1 MNNIV
6 NMIAD
11 KIRIEEYDYPL
22 PDERISK
29 FPLQERDSSKLLLF
43 TGRNNF
49 SPAEAKFSD
58 IDRFLPEN
66 SLIIFNNTK
75 VIPARLIFKR
85 DSGALIE
92 IFCLEPADPGDY
104 QQNFA
109 CTEKCRWKV
118 IVGNIKRWKE

>member
-29 FPLQERDSSKLLLF
+29 FPLQERDSSKLLIF
-43 TGRNNF
+43 TGSNDF
-49 SPAEAKFSD
+49 LPVEGKFSD
-58 IDRFLPEN
+58 IDRFLPQD

-85 DSGALIE
+85 DSGALIA
-92 IFCLEPADPGDY
+92 IFCMWD
-104 QQNFA
+104 
-109 CTEKCRWKV
+109 K
-118 IVGNIKRWKE
+118 